1 MKALY
6 YDIGPY
12 AIQASG
18 MQLNVLPME
27 DGVYRVSHSGKVLAD
42 LYPEITAAGMYW
54 NGFGQ
59 VQPWLAEEIGE
70 QIYLFEIKFVYDGSV
85 F

>member
-6 YDIGPY
+6 YNIEPY
-12 AIQASG
+12 VIHVYG

-27 DGVYRVSHSGKVLAD
+27 DGVYRVSHSGKLLAD
-42 LYPEITAAGMYW
+42 LYPEITAAGIYW

-59 VQPWLAEEIGE
+59 LQPWLAQEIGE
-70 QIYLFEIKFVYDGSV
+70 QIYTFEI
-85 F
+85 